1 MSQLNSLQRNFEIFI
16 HFSIYLFVF
25 LLILGCGNSILTLM
39 VLSHSKGKRPRIAG
53 SLYLNLLNIS
63 NFLFLI
69 FHFFVITSQLIIVY
83 YDLNKH
89 FRNNHYFRLLNLI
102 NLNVFTCKTFN
113 YFYTVT
119 RSFSTFLTLYFTFE
133 RGFATFCPIKMMQL
147 KPYFSQIYFFSTS
160 GLLCITLLIS
170 TPELFTYDLV
180 EFYFGNNFNRTA
192 VILCDIKI
200 ENIQIHETFRFHYCI
215 VTLIIPFFLIIF
227 VNVIIGLGLKRRNSL
242 ISNDLLMSME
252 KNLRKSSSKVK
263 FIVRNDFDEINYLT
277 PRESVNAPLATVSE
291 VNLKGI
297 ENEKNSNEKHSSNG
311 SILTSQ
317 VSKEIRRKDLF
328 LNKIRNRNSNTN
340 LLVTITTAYA
350 FFNFP
355 YLFNLLYIFIN
366 RDEFVK
372 NIDSNMVELFKYKY
386 HIATLFSEIFYMA
399 NYSVNGIILF
409 GFGKIYQIHLR
420 NLIKKIYD
428 KII

>member
-1 MSQLNSLQRNFEIFI
+1 MSLLNPLQPNLEIFM

-25 LLILGCGNSILTLM
+25 LLILGYGNSILTLM
-39 VLSHSKGKRPRIAG
+39 VLSHSKGKSPRIAG
-53 SLYLNLLNIS
+53 SLYLKLLNIS

-89 FRNNHYFRLLNLI
+89 FRNNHYFRLLSLI
-102 NLNVFTCKTFN
+102 NLNVFTCKMFN

-147 KPYFSQIYFFSTS
+147 KSYFSQIYFFSTS

-180 EFYFGNNFNRTA
+180 EFSFGNIFNRTA

-200 ENIQIHETFRFHYCI
+200 ENIQIHETFRFYYCI

-242 ISNDLLMSME
+242 ISNDLLSME
-252 KNLRKSSSKVK
+252 KNFRKSSSQ
-263 FIVRNDFDEINYLT
+263 VRKNTL
-277 PRESVNAPLATVSE
+277 RESVNAPLATISE
-291 VNLKGI
+291 VNLSEIGV
-297 ENEKNSNEKHSSNG
+297 EKHLINEN
-311 SILTSQ
+311 ILP
-317 VSKEIRRKDLF
+317 V
-328 LNKIRNRNSNTN
+328 
-340 LLVTITTAYA
+340 LLV
-350 FFNFP
+350 
-355 YLFNLLYIFIN
+355 
-366 RDEFVK
+366 
-372 NIDSNMVELFKYKY
+372 
-386 HIATLFSEIFYMA
+386 
-399 NYSVNGIILF
+399 
-409 GFGKIYQIHLR
+409 
-420 NLIKKIYD
+420 
-428 KII
+428 

>member
-1 MSQLNSLQRNFEIFI
+1 MSQLNSLQRNLEIFM

-89 FRNNHYFRLLNLI
+89 FRNNHYFRLLSLI

-147 KPYFSQIYFFSTS
+147 KSYFSQIYFFSTS

-170 TPELFTYDLV
+170 TPELYTYDLV

-200 ENIQIHETFRFHYCI
+200 ENIQIHETFRFYYCI

-227 VNVIIGLGLKRRNSL
+227 VNVIIGLELKRRNSL
-242 ISNDLLMSME
+242 ISNDLLSME

-277 PRESVNAPLATVSE
+277 PRESVNAPLATISE

-297 ENEKNSNEKHSSNG
+297 ENEKNSNEKHSRNG
-311 SILTSQ
+311 SIPTSQ
-317 VSKEIRRKDLF
+317 VSKEIRRKELF

-350 FFNFP
+350 FFNLP

-409 GFGKIYQIHLR
+409 GFGKIYQIHLK